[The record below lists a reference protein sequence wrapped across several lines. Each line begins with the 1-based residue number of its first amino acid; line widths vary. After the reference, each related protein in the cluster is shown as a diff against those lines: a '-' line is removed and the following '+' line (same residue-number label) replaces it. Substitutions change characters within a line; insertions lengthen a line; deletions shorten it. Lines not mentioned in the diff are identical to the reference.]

1 MKSRQVA
8 PIRPRYRQTHEPC
21 IQFTVILQRYYLAH
35 LLAFYIPSGL
45 FVGISWS
52 SVFWPAEVIPGRT
65 VLVITSLLAVSNL
78 YADSRQNSPK
88 TSYVKALDAW
98 MFFSIL
104 ISVCTL
110 FQYATVLHVLGKNPK
125 KRENRRIGR
134 KKNENL
140 KGFIGK
146 KIENL
151 KSLFQKFL
159 EDFIFRRDNTI
170 GFEVPPTATSAD
182 PDPPYKLYQER
193 VEKIWMYF
201 VPIFFF
207 LFNITYWL
215 YILNMT

>member
-1 MKSRQVA
+1 MCNV
-8 PIRPRYRQTHEPC
+8 TDEPC

-78 YADSRQNSPK
+78 YADSRSGRKEKGLKNK
-88 TSYVKALDAW
+88 FKEHIVIRLLD
-98 MFFSIL
+98 S
-104 ISVCTL
+104 
-110 FQYATVLHVLGKNPK
+110 VLGKNPK

-134 KKNENL
+134 KIGKKNENL